1 MSKWIILPGMG
12 ASASMYNA
20 LRHAVGFEINF
31 IDWPEYRGEKSYAE
45 VAQRVISENL
55 INENDVVGG
64 SSLGGMVALEIA
76 QIIHPKAV
84 ILLGSAIKP
93 QEVQHLLSV
102 IAPLAS
108 VTPISV
114 VQALVGKRKN
124 LVSSMFANANPDFI
138 RTMCTY
144 LSSWDGY
151 HGPVDSLFRL
161 HGNKDHVIP
170 CPISGCDIVEGA
182 GHLIAMTHVTETAA
196 FLEKTRSTLANRS
209 SR

>member
-1 MSKWIILPGMG
+1 MG

-20 LRHAVGFEINF
+20 LRHTVGFEIAF
-31 IDWPEYRGEKSYAE
+31 IDWPEYRGEKSYEE
-45 VAQRVISENL
+45 VAQRVISENV

-76 QIIHPKAV
+76 QIVHSKAV
-84 ILLGSAIKP
+84 ILLGSAINS
-93 QEVQHLLSV
+93 QEVQNLLSI

-114 VQALVGKRKN
+114 VQVLVGKHKN
-124 LVSSMFANANPDFI
+124 LVSSMFADANPDFI
-138 RTMCTY
+138 RAMCTY
-144 LSSWDGY
+144 SSSWNGY
-151 HGPVDSLFRL
+151 QGPVDSLFRL
-161 HGNKDHVIP
+161 HGKKDHVIP
-170 CPISGCDIVEGA
+170 CPVGGCNVVEGA

-196 FLEKTRSTLANRS
+196 YLEKTRSALVNRS